1 MLLQRSGQIPFQ
13 RINLSAPACRLELG
27 RDDLAFSLKEV
38 AGEFV
43 VDPGAPALRLAYRV
57 PGDGAG
63 TRCELTLTR
72 DRRTEQIE
80 TSLSFKTVEG
90 MPLSAHVLSV
100 FFDAD
105 DWLGEG
111 AKFEGTV
118 SLRQQGSRDWEA
130 VVQGEFLDVNLAR
143 LVGRRF
149 PRHRL
154 TGRARLVIV
163 HSRWGQRPAQGDG
176 WVEVKGEL
184 SASQGS
190 IGVELIDALAR
201 EMKFRRSSRLSNLD
215 ARKTEVDFRALGLS
229 FAMQPSGEIQIE
241 GALGAEFAP
250 EAVIVGGTT
259 ALLSAPL
266 GTASVHGLIKTL
278 FPLSQASSGFLVP
291 HTAESQVL
299 LSLPV
304 PQGPAT
310 STKRTL
316 DGN

>member
-1 MLLQRSGQIPFQ
+1 MPTTGWARG
-13 RINLSAPACRLELG
+13 
-27 RDDLAFSLKEV
+27 
-38 AGEFV
+38 
-43 VDPGAPALRLAYRV
+43 PGSKA
-57 PGDGAG
+57 
-63 TRCELTLTR
+63 
-72 DRRTEQIE
+72 
-80 TSLSFKTVEG
+80 
-90 MPLSAHVLSV
+90 
-100 FFDAD
+100 
-105 DWLGEG
+105 
-111 AKFEGTV
+111 TV

-154 TGRARLVIV
+154 TGRARLVIA
-163 HSRWGQRPAQGDG
+163 HARWGQRAAQGDG
-176 WVEVKGEL
+176 WVEAKGEL

-190 IGVELIDALAR
+190 IGVDLIDALAR
-201 EMKFRRSSRLSNLD
+201 NEISPLFSGVQSRCPQDGGRFPCPRAVVCDAIQRRDPDR
-215 ARKTEVDFRALGLS
+215 G
-229 FAMQPSGEIQIE
+229 
-241 GALGAEFAP
+241 GAGAEFAP

-304 PQGPAT
+304 PQGPTT